1 MRRCTRGVFLTKNK
15 DFSVIKRA
23 KAGYK
28 ACAVALR
35 VLPGY
40 SVALKRSVS
49 KVEINLGIENKS

>member
-1 MRRCTRGVFLTKNK
+1 M
-15 DFSVIKRA
+15 IKRA
-23 KAGYK
+23 KAGYE

>member
-1 MRRCTRGVFLTKNK
+1 MRRCTREVFLTKNK

-23 KAGYK
+23 KAGYE

>member
-1 MRRCTRGVFLTKNK
+1 MRRCTKGVFLTKNN

-23 KAGYK
+23 KAGYE